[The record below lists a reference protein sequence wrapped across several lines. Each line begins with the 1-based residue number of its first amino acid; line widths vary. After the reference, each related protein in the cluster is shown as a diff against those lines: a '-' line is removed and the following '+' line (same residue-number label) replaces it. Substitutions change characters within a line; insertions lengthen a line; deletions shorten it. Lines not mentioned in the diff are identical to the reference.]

1 MCLEENLY
9 NEISRRKK
17 MYSGEEF
24 GKKKGG
30 RASLIAM
37 IIIAVIFTTALFFYV
52 SIMYEMLGLAL
63 IPDKDLGEGLGLALL
78 LVIELIVAG
87 AMIALYLISLIPFFI
102 SRGDSSVSSVNG
114 IIKEKCKRICKGIF
128 VYQTIAIVL
137 SIIAFIVL
145 IALL

>member
-1 MCLEENLY
+1 
-9 NEISRRKK
+9 

-37 IIIAVIFTTALFFYV
+37 IIIAVIFTTALVFYV

-87 AMIALYLISLIPFFI
+87 VMIALYLISLIPFFI

-114 IIKEKCKRICKGIF
+114 IIKEKRKRICKGIF

>member
-1 MCLEENLY
+1 
-9 NEISRRKK
+9 